1 LTILLFIDTLIVNRY
16 DMKTEFPKIKKE
28 SIDTL
33 QINIGYKCN
42 QACKHC
48 HVNSSPSRTEMM
60 SEEILDLIPKII
72 KKFKIKTLDITGGAP
87 EMNPNFK
94 KLVLDL
100 KNQNINIIDR
110 CNLTIF
116 FEKGYEDLPTFL
128 AENKVIITASLPC
141 YEKENV
147 EKQRGSGVFDKSIS
161 AIKILNNLGYGET
174 DTGLQLNLV
183 YNPINPTL
191 PPPQEKLEIDYKK
204 VLYDKYNITFNKLY
218 TITNMPINRYA
229 DFLKMTGELDKYF
242 ELLANNFNQQNLKNL
257 MCKKTLSVDWEGQ
270 IYDCDFN
277 QQLKLKSL
285 KGPKNLYDLLNYSSS
300 FNYQIAAKNHCFAC
314 TAGAGS
320 SCGGSLS

>member
-1 LTILLFIDTLIVNRY
+1 
-16 DMKTEFPKIKKE
+16 MKTKFPYIKKE
-28 SIDTL
+28 PIDTL

-60 SEEILDLIPKII
+60 SEEILNLIPMII
-72 KKFKIKTLDITGGAP
+72 KKFNIKTLDITGGAP

-94 KLVLDL
+94 KLILSL

-116 FEKGYEDLPTFL
+116 FEKGYEDLPNFL

-147 EKQRGSGVFDKSIS
+147 EKQRGSGVFDKSIN
-161 AIKILNNLGYGET
+161 AIKILNNLGYGKNE
-174 DTGLQLNLV
+174 TGLELNLV
-183 YNPINPTL
+183 YNPVNPSL
-191 PPPQEKLEIDYKK
+191 PPPQEKLEKDYKNI
-204 VLYDKYNITFNKLY
+204 LYEKYNISFNHLY

-229 DFLKMTGELDKYF
+229 DFLKMSGELDKYY

-277 QQLKLKSL
+277 QQLKLKSES
-285 KGPKNLYDLLNYSSS
+285 GPKNLYDLLNYSSP

>member
-1 LTILLFIDTLIVNRY
+1 
-16 DMKTEFPKIKKE
+16 MKTAFPNIKKE
-28 SIDTL
+28 FIDTL

-60 SEEILDLIPKII
+60 SEEILNLIPKII
-72 KKFKIKTLDITGGAP
+72 KKFNIKTLDITGGAP

-94 KLVLDL
+94 KLVLSL

-116 FEKGYEDLPTFL
+116 FEKGYEDLPNFL
-128 AENKVIITASLPC
+128 AENKIIITASLPC

-147 EKQRGSGVFDKSIS
+147 EKQRGSGVFDKSIN
-161 AIKILNNLGYGET
+161 AIKILNKLGYGKT
-174 DTGLQLNLV
+174 DSGLQLNLV

-191 PPPQEKLEIDYKK
+191 PPPQDKLEADYKK
-204 VLYDKYNITFNKLY
+204 VLYEKYNITFNNLY

-229 DFLKMTGELDKYF
+229 DFLKMTGELEKYF
-242 ELLANNFNQQNLKNL
+242 ELLANNFNQKNLKNL
-257 MCKKTLSVDWEGQ
+257 MCKKTISVDWEGQ

-285 KGPKNLYDLLNYSSS
+285 NGPKNLYELLNYSSP
-300 FNYQIAAKNHCFAC
+300 FNYQIAAKSHCFAC

>member
-1 LTILLFIDTLIVNRY
+1 
-16 DMKTEFPKIKKE
+16 MKATFPYIKKE

-60 SEEILDLIPKII
+60 SEKILDLIPKII
-72 KKFKIKTLDITGGAP
+72 NKFNIKTLDITGGAP

-94 KLVLDL
+94 KLILNL
-100 KNQNINIIDR
+100 KNQDIDIIDR

-116 FEKGYEDLPTFL
+116 FEEGYEDLPNFL
-128 AENKVIITASLPC
+128 AENNVIITASLPC

-147 EKQRGSGVFDKSIS
+147 EKQRGLGVFNKSIN
-161 AIKILNNLGYGET
+161 AIKILNNLGYGKT
-174 DTGLQLNLV
+174 NTGLKLNLV

-191 PPPQEKLEIDYKK
+191 PPPQEKLEIEYKK
-204 VLYDKYNITFNKLY
+204 VLFEKYKISFNRLY

-229 DFLKMTGELDKYF
+229 DFLKMTGELEKYF
-242 ELLANNFNQQNLKNL
+242 ELLADNFNQQNLKNL
-257 MCKKTLSVDWEGQ
+257 MCKKTLSIDWEGQ

-277 QQLKLKSL
+277 QQLKLKSES
-285 KGPKNLYDLLNYSSS
+285 GPKNLYELLNYSSS
-300 FNYQIAAKNHCFAC
+300 FDYQIAAKNHCFAC

>member
-1 LTILLFIDTLIVNRY
+1 MTNLLFIDTLKVNRCF
-16 DMKTEFPKIKKE
+16 MKTAFPNIKKE
-28 SIDTL
+28 FIDTL

-60 SEEILDLIPKII
+60 SEEILNLIPKII
-72 KKFKIKTLDITGGAP
+72 NKFNIKTLDITGGAP

-94 KLVLDL
+94 KLVLSL

-116 FEKGYEDLPTFL
+116 FEKGYEDLPDFL
-128 AENKVIITASLPC
+128 AENNVIITASLPC

-147 EKQRGSGVFDKSIS
+147 EKQRGSGVFDKSIN
-161 AIKILNNLGYGET
+161 AIKILNKLGYGINE
-174 DTGLQLNLV
+174 TGLQLNLV

-191 PPPQEKLEIDYKK
+191 PPPQEKLETDYKNI
-204 VLYDKYNITFNKLY
+204 LYEKYNITFNNLY

-229 DFLKMTGELDKYF
+229 DFLKMTGELEKYF
-242 ELLANNFNQQNLKNL
+242 ELLANNFNQKNLKNL
-257 MCKKTLSVDWEGQ
+257 MCKKTISVDWEGQ

-285 KGPKNLYDLLNYSSS
+285 NGPKNLYELLNYSSP
-300 FNYQIAAKNHCFAC
+300 FNYQIAAKSHCFAC

>member
-1 LTILLFIDTLIVNRY
+1 MTNLLFIDTLKVNRCF
-16 DMKTEFPKIKKE
+16 MKTAFPNIKKDF
-28 SIDTL
+28 IDTL

-60 SEEILDLIPKII
+60 SEEILNLIPKII
-72 KKFKIKTLDITGGAP
+72 KKFNIKTLDITGGAP

-94 KLVLDL
+94 KLVLSL

-116 FEKGYEDLPTFL
+116 FEKGYEDLPDFL
-128 AENKVIITASLPC
+128 AENNVIITASLPC

-147 EKQRGSGVFDKSIS
+147 EKQRGSGVFDKSIN
-161 AIKILNNLGYGET
+161 AIKILNKLGYGINE
-174 DTGLQLNLV
+174 TGLQLNLV

-191 PPPQEKLEIDYKK
+191 PPPQEKLETDYKK
-204 VLYDKYNITFNKLY
+204 ILYEKYNITFNNLY

-229 DFLKMTGELDKYF
+229 DFLKMTGELEKYF
-242 ELLANNFNQQNLKNL
+242 ELLANNFNKKNLKNL
-257 MCKKTLSVDWEGQ
+257 MCKKTISVDWEGQ

-285 KGPKNLYDLLNYSSS
+285 NGPKNLYELLNYSSP
-300 FNYQIAAKNHCFAC
+300 FNYQIAAKSHCFAC